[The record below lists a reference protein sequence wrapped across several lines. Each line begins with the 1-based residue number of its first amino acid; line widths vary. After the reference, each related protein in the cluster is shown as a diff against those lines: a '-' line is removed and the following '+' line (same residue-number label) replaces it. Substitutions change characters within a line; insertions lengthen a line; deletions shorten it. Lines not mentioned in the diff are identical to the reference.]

1 MVSSKKFP
9 HFRQILLER
18 RNQIFETHEGI
29 HEERLSLHE
38 PEIERVEMAQK
49 DNMAK
54 IMGQL
59 DQREK
64 DELEAIDQALAR
76 IEAGGYGICETCG
89 KKISIKR
96 LESVPW
102 TKLCNRCGKDRE
114 SQPPPESPEEEIVRP
129 SPIPT
134 DYQGLSDD
142 EIVEGVMDTLQ
153 TDGRVETDE
162 LQIRCRE
169 GILYLAGFLPSEKKR
184 QILLQIIHDTLGFQD
199 VVDELSVDPVLWERE
214 DRTPDEKLKG
224 QIEDERMAVPPAQ
237 QSDFLADDAPMV
249 PPDELIP
256 EDTDR

>member
-9 HFRQILLER
+9 HFRQRLLER
-18 RNQIFETHEGI
+18 RNRIFETHEEI

-38 PEIERVEMAQK
+38 PEIERVETAQK
-49 DNMAK
+49 EKLAQ
-54 IMGQL
+54 IMDQL

-76 IEAGGYGICETCG
+76 IEAGGYGICESCG
-89 KKISIKR
+89 KRISIKR

-114 SQPPPESPEEEIVRP
+114 SQAPSETPEKEIVRP
-129 SPIPT
+129 SPLPP
-134 DYQGLSDD
+134 DYQGLSDE

-162 LQIRCRE
+162 LQIRSQD

-199 VVDELSVDPVLWERE
+199 VVDEISVDPVLWERE

-224 QIEDERMAVPPAQ
+224 QIEDERLPVPPAQ
-237 QSDFLADDAPMV
+237 QSDFAADDAPMV